1 MAKWA
6 EHRHWTD
13 KTAEEINKSKEVD
26 AILNRIRRV
35 ANLIKTDA
43 ICKSRPTVREKAS
56 EIEALLIILE
66 KKLDG

>member
-66 KKLDG
+66 KKLDE

>member
-13 KTAEEINKSKEVD
+13 KTAKEINKSKEVD

-66 KKLDG
+66 KKLDE

>member
-1 MAKWA
+1 MAKSA

-66 KKLDG
+66 KKLDE

>member
-26 AILNRIRRV
+26 VILYRIRRV
-35 ANLIKTDA
+35 ANLIKSDA
-43 ICKSRPTVREKAS
+43 IHNSRPTVREKAS
-56 EIEALLIILE
+56 EIESLLSLIHI
-66 KKLDG
+66 

>member
-26 AILNRIRRV
+26 VILYRIRRV
-35 ANLIKTDA
+35 ANLIKSDA
-43 ICKSRPTVREKAS
+43 IHKSRPTVREKAS
-56 EIEALLIILE
+56 EIEALLVMLE
-66 KKLDG
+66 KKLNE